1 MKMNFAKIG
10 FAILLGTATLVSS
23 CNKYEEGPSFSLLS
37 AKMRITGDWTATAM
51 TVNNEDTDMTN
62 LDMTIS
68 VNNDGTFSSETVTTI
83 VIGSL
88 SSSYTTTEVGT
99 WDFNSDKTSVLMMAD
114 GASSATEATILKLE
128 NKEMKLRTGSGSS
141 TTDITYSKN

>member
-23 CNKYEEGPSFSLLS
+23 CNKYEEGPSFSLLT

-62 LDMTIS
+62 LDIKVS
-68 VNNDGTFSSETVTTI
+68 INNDGTYAAETVTTV

-88 SSSYTTTEVGT
+88 SSSYTSTEVGT
-99 WDFNSDKTSVLMMAD
+99 WDFNSDKTSVLMLED

-128 NKEMKLRTGSGSS
+128 NQEMKLRTGSGSS
-141 TTDITYSKN
+141 TTDVTYSKN

>member
-51 TVNNEDTDMTN
+51 TVNNEDTDLTN
-62 LDMTIS
+62 IDITVSI
-68 VNNDGTFSSETVTTI
+68 NNDGTYAAETVTTI
-83 VIGSL
+83 VVGSL

-99 WDFNSDKTSVLMMAD
+99 WDFNSDKTSVLMMVD
-114 GASSATEATILKLE
+114 GESNATEATILKLE
-128 NKEMKLRTGSGSS
+128 NKEMKLRTVSNS
-141 TTDITYSKN
+141 TNTDVTYTKN

>member
-62 LDMTIS
+62 LVMTVSI
-68 VNNDGTFSSETVTTI
+68 NNDGTFSSETVTTI

-88 SSSYTTTEVGT
+88 SSSYSSSEVGT
-99 WDFNSDKTSVLMMAD
+99 WDFNSDKTSVLMMVD
-114 GASSATEATILKLE
+114 GESSATEATILKLE
-128 NKEMKLRTGSGSS
+128 NKEMKLRTVSNS
-141 TTDITYSKN
+141 TNTDVTYTKN

>member
-62 LDMTIS
+62 LDITVSI
-68 VNNDGTFSSETVTTI
+68 NNDGTFSSETVTTI

-88 SSSYTTTEVGT
+88 SSSYTSSEAGT
-99 WDFNSDKTSVLMMAD
+99 WDFNSDKTSVLMMVD
-114 GASSATEATILKLE
+114 GASTATEATILKLE

-141 TTDITYSKN
+141 TTDVTYTKN

>member
-1 MKMNFAKIG
+1 
-10 FAILLGTATLVSS
+10 
-23 CNKYEEGPSFSLLS
+23 
-37 AKMRITGDWTATAM
+37 MRITGDWTATAM
-51 TVNNEDTDMTN
+51 TVYNEDTDMTN
-62 LDMTIS
+62 LDMTVSI
-68 VNNDGTFSSETVTTI
+68 NNDGTFSSETVTTI

>member
-1 MKMNFAKIG
+1 MNFAKIG

-23 CNKYEEGPSFSLLS
+23 CNKYEEGPSFSLLT

-68 VNNDGTFSSETVTTI
+68 VNNDGTYSAVIVTTY
-83 VIGSL
+83 VVGSL
-88 SSSYTTTEVGT
+88 SASSTTTEVGT
-99 WDFNSDKTSVLMMAD
+99 WDFNSDKTSVLMMED
-114 GASSATEATILKLE
+114 GASSATQATILKLE

-141 TTDITYSKN
+141 TTEVTYSKN

>member
-62 LDMTIS
+62 LDMTVSI
-68 VNNDGTFSSETVTTI
+68 NNDGTFSSETVTTI

-99 WDFNSDKTSVLMMAD
+99 WDFNSDKTSVLMMVD